1 MGHYTI
7 VFYILSPTQA
17 TIEFVISCVLLT
29 IDIIFLV
36 HDVLLCFLATIMNKK
51 NMIIIVESIIYRFLG
66 KSMAKLKDIVGK
78 VWIRHIN

>member
-29 IDIIFLV
+29 IDIVFLV
-36 HDVLLCFLATIMNKK
+36 HDVLLYFLAPTSYEQKK
-51 NMIIIVESIIYRFLG
+51 HNYYSR
-66 KSMAKLKDIVGK
+66 
-78 VWIRHIN
+78 INNFYIFR